1 MNREWLERD
10 YYNTLGVARNA
21 SDQDIKR
28 AYRKLAKRHHPDA
41 NPGNKEAEDRF
52 KEVSEAYA
60 VLSDSAQRSE
70 YDQVRDAVASG
81 AFRSGGRPGGG
92 RFQDLGDIFGGG
104 LGDLFSR
111 MSGGTQMRTARRGA
125 DLAAEL
131 NLSFMEAIHG
141 TTAEVT
147 VEGEG
152 PCKRCNGS
160 GAEPG
165 TQIANCPAC
174 GGSGAVSVD
183 QGFFSMAQPCPTCHG
198 SGRQISK
205 PCTSC
210 GGRGSEHRTRI
221 IKVRVPAGVKQA
233 AVIRLKGKGSPG
245 QAGGPPGDVLVR
257 VRTGRH
263 PVFRRHGSDLA
274 LAAPITFSEAAL
286 GATIRVPT
294 LDGSVSL
301 RIPPGTASGKVLRV
315 RGKGVPGPGT
325 RGDLL
330 VTIEVAVPEAI
341 DDETRVVIEQLRQHE
356 PTDVRA
362 HLGAT

>member
-10 YYNTLGVARNA
+10 YYSTLGVARTA
-21 SDQDIKR
+21 SDQEIKR

-52 KEVSEAYA
+52 KEVSEAYT

-81 AFRSGGRPGGG
+81 AFRGGGRPAGG

-111 MSGGTQMRTARRGA
+111 MGGGAQGRAARRGA
-125 DLAAEL
+125 DLGAEL
-131 NLSFMEAIHG
+131 NLSFLEAING
-141 TTAEVT
+141 TTADIT

-152 PCKRCNGS
+152 PCKRCTGS

-165 TQIANCPAC
+165 TRVANCPTC
-174 GGSGAVSVD
+174 RGSGAVSVD
-183 QGFFSMAQPCPTCHG
+183 QGFFSIAQPCPTCHG
-198 SGRQISK
+198 SGRQINQ
-205 PCTSC
+205 PCGSC

-221 IKVRVPAGVKQA
+221 IKVRVPPGVKQA

-245 QAGGPPGDVLVR
+245 QAGGPPGDVLVA
-257 VRTGRH
+257 VRIGRH

-274 LAAPITFSEAAL
+274 LTAPLTFSEAAL

-301 RIPPGTASGKVLRV
+301 RIPAGTASGKVLRV
-315 RGKGVPGPGT
+315 RGKGVPGPGSP
-325 RGDLL
+325 GDLL
-330 VTIEVAVPEAI
+330 VTIEVNVPESI
-341 DDETRVVIEQLRQHE
+341 DEETRDVIEQLRRHE
-356 PTDVRA
+356 PSDIRA